1 MLLRVVLSPV
11 LARAYGFAVRTDH
24 RLFVSTPISVFTP
37 FLSVGNL
44 AGLAAAVFSPRTGFF
59 LKTPHKLA
67 NGLRFAMNFPQPQV
81 GAELNALLRA
91 VSGQFYCL
99 HLEAVAHNRRW
110 LAQYLSRQGK
120 EDDAMVMDLAA
131 DQADARL
138 LITQGALIA
147 RSTSPGTA

>member
-1 MLLRVVLSPV
+1 V
-11 LARAYGFAVRTDH
+11 
-24 RLFVSTPISVFTP
+24 
-37 FLSVGNL
+37 NN
-44 AGLAAAVFSPRTGFF
+44 
-59 LKTPHKLA
+59 KT
-67 NGLRFAMNFPQPQV
+67 
-81 GAELNALLRA
+81 
-91 VSGQFYCL
+91 YL
-99 HLEAVAHNRRW
+99 HLVELSDYHGFSLQVRRIRYLHPAGKVHKRYHRTPEIYHAHNRRW